1 MRYGF
6 IRAEKANFPITV
18 MCRVLEVSTAGYY
31 AWSKRKPSRRHVANQ
46 RLVMA
51 IKDIH
56 VGSRRTYGAPRV
68 RAELVARG
76 AAVGRNR
83 VARLMRQEGIQA
95 RRKRKFRRTTDSKH
109 ALPVA
114 PNVLQRDFEADAP
127 NEAWVTDITYIWTL
141 EGWLYLAAIL
151 DLFSRRVVGWA
162 MSTSLDRGLALDALQ
177 MALQARQ
184 PPPGLVHHSD
194 RGCQYASHDYRAVLD
209 AHGIVCSMSR
219 KGDCWDN
226 AVAESF
232 FGSLKAELINDM
244 DFATR
249 AEARSAIFDYIEVFY
264 NRRRRHSYLGFLS
277 PADHERLANQPALAA

>member
-1 MRYGF
+1 
-6 IRAEKANFPITV
+6 
-18 MCRVLEVSTAGYY
+18 MCRVLEVSTQGYY
-31 AWSKRKPSRRHVANQ
+31 AWAKRKPSTRARANL
-46 RLVMA
+46 RLVAA

-56 VGSRRTYGAPRV
+56 AGSRRTYGAPRV
-68 RAELVARG
+68 RAEL
-76 AAVGRNR
+76 AAQGQQVGKNR
-83 VARLMRQEGIQA
+83 VARLMRQEGIRA
-95 RRKRKFRRTTDSKH
+95 RRKRKFRCTTDSKH
-109 ALPVA
+109 DLPIA
-114 PNVLQRDFEADAP
+114 PNVLQRDFQTDAP
-127 NEAWVTDITYIWTL
+127 NQAWVTDITYVWTL

-162 MSTSLDRGLALDALQ
+162 MSQYLDRGLALDALQ
-177 MALQARQ
+177 MALRGRQ

-194 RGCQYASHDYRAVLD
+194 RGCQYASLDYRGVLD

-232 FGSLKAELINDM
+232 FGSLKAELLNDQE
-244 DFATR
+244 FATR

-277 PADHERLANQPALAA
+277 PADYERLANPPALAA

>member
-1 MRYGF
+1 VRYGF

-31 AWSKRKPSRRHVANQ
+31 AWSKRRPSRRQVANQ

-51 IKDIH
+51 IRDIH
-56 VGSRRTYGAPRV
+56 AGSRRTYGAPRV

-76 AAVGRNR
+76 EAVGKNR

-127 NEAWVTDITYIWTL
+127 NEAWVTDITYVWTL

-177 MALQARQ
+177 MALQGRQ

-232 FGSLKAELINDM
+232 FGSLKAELLNDM

-277 PADHERLANQPALAA
+277 PADYERLANQPALAA

>member
-1 MRYGF
+1 
-6 IRAEKANFPITV
+6 
-18 MCRVLEVSTAGYY
+18 MCRVLQVSTQGYY
-31 AWSKRKPSRRHVANQ
+31 AWAKREPSKRAKANL
-46 RLVMA
+46 RLVTDIKA
-51 IKDIH
+51 IH
-56 VGSRRTYGAPRV
+56 AGSRRTYGAPRV

-76 AAVGRNR
+76 QQVGKNR

-109 ALPVA
+109 DLPIA
-114 PNVLQRDFEADAP
+114 PNVLERDFEADAP
-127 NEAWVTDITYIWTL
+127 NEAWVTDITYVWTL

-162 MSTSLDRGLALDALQ
+162 TSASLDRGLALDALH
-177 MALQARQ
+177 MALQGRQ

-232 FGSLKAELINDM
+232 FGSLKAELINDQE
-244 DFATR
+244 FATR

-277 PADHERLANQPALAA
+277 PAHYERLANPLAFAA